1 MALLPTNF
9 YIKEGQVN
17 KPVTVLNTYFEDD
30 DANIHFFYNGKQSV
44 IGLHHPDY
52 VFKNDEQHKYA
63 MVAYIEFND
72 IGDPEEPVQIE
83 EKFEVSLLYDNRQ
96 IMNSIII
103 DFMGLA
109 YNGELI
115 DSKCSVTDNK
125 VKQGTNTQA
134 TIYPDPVVKVTTEDR
149 DPESDE
155 DKGSKGIGIWI
166 NIEGVEYMLTHVLK
180 SLSANS
186 LPIDVEHAPSYYT
199 IEFLTNYTK
208 ETDINVLNLEDHITD
223 NLITEATKSDQYQND
238 VFENISAIIK
248 GQPHQFIQNTVVYDP
263 VYTPSTAKTEDV
275 VKGTSVIG
283 PTTDRIVSLDSVN
296 KTFRVIQGGVYSLQ
310 LKNGFYLVQGE
321 SRVDLNV
328 YVGTNQIKEMR
339 ICAYLTSNPEGQ
351 DDEGKVIKNIFS
363 SNTYTAYIP
372 ANTEIKL
379 TANFM
384 NTDNIVLENE
394 TMLTITQMQTNC
406 PDYE

>member
-1 MALLPTNF
+1 MALDNE
-9 YIKEGQVN
+9 IKNPLE
-17 KPVTVLNTYFEDD
+17 VLNSYFEDD
-30 DANIHFFYNGKQSV
+30 DANICFFYNGKQSV

-52 VFKNDEQHKYA
+52 VFKNDENHAYA
-63 MVAYIEFND
+63 MIAYIECND
-72 IGDPEEPVQIE
+72 IGDPEETINID
-83 EKFEVSLLYDNRQ
+83 EKFEFNLLFDNDQ
-96 IMNSIII
+96 LTLSGVI
-103 DFMGLA
+103 DFAATVKDGQPKNIA
-109 YNGELI
+109 
-115 DSKCSVTDNK
+115 CSVTDNAIRSNTEQVSLKSFPK
-125 VKQGTNTQA
+125 V
-134 TIYPDPVVKVTTEDR
+134 YVTTESKESR
-149 DPESDE
+149 SDE
-155 DKGSKGIGIWI
+155 HTKIGLGVWI
-166 NIEGVEYMLTHVLK
+166 ETQDCKYMLTHVLK

-186 LPIDVEHAPSYYT
+186 LPIDTEHIPSYYT
-199 IEFLTNYTK
+199 VEFLTNYTK
-208 ETDINVLNLEDHITD
+208 ETDVNVLNLFDHIENNLLAEASKSTD
-223 NLITEATKSDQYQND
+223 YQD
-238 VFENISAIIK
+238 AIFEQIASIIK
-248 GQPHQFIQNTVVYDP
+248 GQPHQFTQNTIIYDP
-263 VYTPSTAKTEDV
+263 LYRPSTAKVEDT

-379 TANFM
+379 TVNFM
-384 NTDNIVLENE
+384 NTDNLVLENE
-394 TMLTITQMQTNC
+394 TMLTITSMQTNC

>member
-1 MALLPTNF
+1 MALDNE
-9 YIKEGQVN
+9 IKN
-17 KPVTVLNTYFEDD
+17 PLTVLNSYFEDD
-30 DANIHFFYNGKQSV
+30 DANICFFYNGKQSV

-52 VFKNDEQHKYA
+52 VFKNDENHVYA
-63 MVAYIEFND
+63 MIAYIECND
-72 IGDPEEPVQIE
+72 IGDPEETINID
-83 EKFEVSLLYDNRQ
+83 EKFEFNLLFDNDQ
-96 IMNSIII
+96 LTLSGVI
-103 DFMGLA
+103 DFAATVKDGRPRNVA
-109 YNGELI
+109 
-115 DSKCSVTDNK
+115 CSVTNNAIRSNTEQVSLKSFPK
-125 VKQGTNTQA
+125 V
-134 TIYPDPVVKVTTEDR
+134 YVTTESKESR
-149 DPESDE
+149 SDE
-155 DKGSKGIGIWI
+155 PIKIGLGIWI
-166 NIEGVEYMLTHVLK
+166 ETQDCKYMLTHVLK

-186 LPIDVEHAPSYYT
+186 LPIDTEHIPSYYT
-199 IEFLTNYTK
+199 VEFLTNYTK
-208 ETDINVLNLEDHITD
+208 ETDVNVLNLFDHIENNLLAEASKSTD
-223 NLITEATKSDQYQND
+223 YQD
-238 VFENISAIIK
+238 AIFEQIASIIK
-248 GQPHQFIQNTVVYDP
+248 GQPHQFTQNTIIYDP
-263 VYTPSTAKTEDV
+263 LYRPSTAKVEDT

-384 NTDNIVLENE
+384 NIDNLVLENE
-394 TMLTITQMQTNC
+394 TMLTITSMQTNC